1 MTSTP
6 FVRPDLGGGRK
17 ITAFVVCIVSSAA
30 VAAAAENQVGVK
42 VENKSEPV
50 LCAEKDNVTLTFTYP
65 KIKRFRIEA
74 AHPNYINTL
83 QKDSFAPDWTACEFA
98 KEAKAQPPPRKVTL
112 YEDVNLW
119 VVGYSFANFWRDRKV
134 PFRVRDKSHDSLH
147 VVQIWVRHD
156 ERAEEVLVVYPT
168 DGYWRAR
175 PLPPKHLGWSAYG
188 SSFLIGPVEDSGRP
202 VVNLAEIA
210 FDPKAREFTLKFAGG
225 GEARLKIARLDRER
239 QVLDVVFS
247 EPIVGPSF
255 AALRSMYVT
264 RFNNDVAEVSVL
276 ETGAR
281 GWREGLIMNFEGAAS
296 AKEVWTGRLYPS
308 RHNTS
313 APDMVFRKFM
323 AVPPAAPPVG
333 EVQPEKL

>member
-1 MTSTP
+1 MR
-6 FVRPDLGGGRK
+6 FVRLDLSAVYG
-17 ITAFVVCIVSSAA
+17 TAAA
-30 VAAAAENQVGVK
+30 VVVAVVGSASIGMAADNKVGVE

-50 LCAEKDNVTLTFTYP
+50 LCAEKDNVTLTFMYP

-83 QKDSFAPDWTACEFA
+83 QKDSFAPDWTACEFVE
-98 KEAKAQPPPRKVTL
+98 EAKAQPPPRRVTL

-134 PFRVRDKSHDSLH
+134 PFRVGEKSADNLH

-188 SSFLIGPVEDSGRP
+188 SSFLIGPVEDAGRP
-202 VVNLAEIA
+202 VVNLAEIV

-225 GEARLKIARLDRER
+225 GEASLKIARLDREA
-239 QVLDVVFS
+239 QVLDVAFS
-247 EPIVGPSF
+247 EPIAGPPF

-264 RFNNDVAEVSVL
+264 RFNNDVAEISVL
-276 ETGAR
+276 ETDAR
-281 GWREGLIMNFEGAAS
+281 GWREESIMTFQAAPS

-313 APDMVFRKFM
+313 APDMVFRNFM
-323 AVPPAAPPVG
+323 AEPQAVPPAG
-333 EVQPEKL
+333 EPLSEKP

>member
-1 MTSTP
+1 MR
-6 FVRPDLGGGRK
+6 FVRLDLSP
-17 ITAFVVCIVSSAA
+17 AYAMAAA
-30 VAAAAENQVGVK
+30 VMVAVVGSASIGMAADIKVGVE

-83 QKDSFAPDWTACEFA
+83 QKDSFAPDWTACDFA
-98 KEAKAQPPPRKVTL
+98 EEAKAQPPPRKVTL

-134 PFRVRDKSHDSLH
+134 PFRVGEKSADNLH

-188 SSFLIGPVEDSGRP
+188 SSFLIGPVEDAGRP
-202 VVNLAEIA
+202 VVNLAEIV

-225 GEARLKIARLDRER
+225 GEASLKIARLDREA
-239 QVLDVVFS
+239 QVLDVAFS
-247 EPIVGPSF
+247 EPIAGPPF

-264 RFNNDVAEVSVL
+264 RFNNDVAEISIL
-276 ETGAR
+276 ETDAR
-281 GWREGLIMNFEGAAS
+281 GWREESIMTFQAAPS

-313 APDMVFRKFM
+313 APDMVFRSFM
-323 AVPPAAPPVG
+323 AEPPAAPPTG
-333 EVQPEKL
+333 EPLPEKP